1 MNLETMHFKKDGRR
15 GLLMLNRPRL
25 LNAMNYQ
32 GALDLKT
39 VAEAIRDDSQLRV
52 VVIRG
57 EGRAFCTGIDL
68 KQLVA
73 GKTPHSYYEQWDRGL
88 RILEQSEKIIICA
101 MHGYS
106 LGGGFQLALASDIRI
121 ATADCQFGLPAI
133 KEGIVP
139 GLGTLRLS
147 RYIGLGRAKW
157 MVLSGDNIGG
167 RRAYEL
173 GLVDHLVQA
182 DTFDQEVDTLAD
194 KYLAVCSEGTR
205 QSKVL
210 LNMSFDTPHGQFFE
224 EYLRRQRIALA
235 SADHREAMTAYAER
249 REPRFS

>member
-1 MNLETMHFKKDGRR
+1 MNFETMHFTKEGRR
-15 GLLMLNRPRL
+15 GVLTLNRPRF

-32 GALDLKT
+32 GALDLNA
-39 VAEAIRDDSQLRV
+39 VAEAIRDDSELRL

-73 GKTPHSYYEQWDRGL
+73 GETPHAYYEQWDRAL
-88 RILEQSEKIIICA
+88 RVLEQAEKIIICA

-157 MVLSGDNIGG
+157 MVLSGDNIDG

-173 GLVDHLVQA
+173 GLVDHLVNA
-182 DTFDQEVDTLAD
+182 NTFEQEVNGLAD

-235 SADHREAMTAYAER
+235 SADHREAMAAYAER

>member
-1 MNLETMHFKKDGRR
+1 MNLETMHFTKEGRR
-15 GLLMLNRPRL
+15 GVLTLNRPHL

-32 GALDLKT
+32 GALDLNA
-39 VAEAIRDDSQLRV
+39 VAEAIRDDSELRL

-73 GKTPHSYYEQWDRGL
+73 GETPHAYYEQWDRAL
-88 RILEQSEKIIICA
+88 RVLEQAEKIIICA

-121 ATADCQFGLPAI
+121 ATADCKFGLPAI

-157 MVLSGDNIGG
+157 MVLSGDNIDG

-173 GLVDHLVQA
+173 GLVLSLIH
-182 DTFDQEVDTLAD
+182 
-194 KYLAVCSEGTR
+194 
-205 QSKVL
+205 
-210 LNMSFDTPHGQFFE
+210 
-224 EYLRRQRIALA
+224 I
-235 SADHREAMTAYAER
+235 
-249 REPRFS
+249 